1 MCSVDKSKYVVLDV
15 ETNGLSS
22 LKHDLLSISIYK
34 PDDKK
39 EYNRFLPLELNDFV
53 ETTYINGITDEDL
66 EDKTPLTQSE
76 FDNLLNVFLYLND

>member
-53 ETTYINGITDEDL
+53 EKTYINGITDLD
-66 EDKTPLTQSE
+66 
-76 FDNLLNVFLYLND
+76 